1 MIEKITSKDNKKLKL
16 MTAAA
21 TLKGR
26 KKHGL
31 YLVEG
36 RRMTEEA
43 AADAPGR
50 IRHIFVSETFADGDP
65 LPGALDKAGFSV
77 CSVPDRLFRAA
88 SDTVTPQGVSALLET
103 GGGVPKLT
111 DDMSRVLILDG
122 VSEPGNVGAMLRTAE
137 AAGIDAVYMLSGCAD
152 IYNPKAVRS
161 TMGSIFRVKFAC
173 GCGLDVIRGLKERG
187 FEIAATELSGSVD
200 LFEYAKETHGKK
212 IAAIIGSEARGVS
225 KEALGLSDVRVR
237 IPMDGKVESLNA
249 AVAAGVLMYALRN

>member
-16 MTAAA
+16 LTASA

-43 AADAPGR
+43 AADASGR
-50 IRHIFVSETFADGDP
+50 IKHIFVSESFAEDDP
-65 LPGALDKAGFSV
+65 LTRGLDEAGFSV
-77 CSVPDRLFRAA
+77 CSVPDGLFRAA
-88 SDTVTPQGVSALLET
+88 SDTVTPQGVSALLEI
-103 GGGVPKLT
+103 GGSEPKLT
-111 DDMSRVLILDG
+111 DDMSRALILDG
-122 VSEPGNVGAMLRTAE
+122 VSEPGNVGAMIRTAE
-137 AAGIDAVYMLSGCAD
+137 AAGIDAVYMLRGCAD

-173 GCGLDVIRGLKERG
+173 GRGLEIISGLKERG

-200 LFEYAKETHGKK
+200 LFEYAKGTRGKK

-225 KEALGLSDVRVR
+225 KEALALSDVRVR

>member
-16 MTAAA
+16 LTAAA

-43 AADAPGR
+43 TSDAADR
-50 IRHIFVSETFADGDP
+50 IKYVFVSESFPDVDSLP
-65 LPGALDKAGFSV
+65 LRLDKAGFSV
-77 CSVPDRLFRAA
+77 YSVPDGLFRAA
-88 SDTVTPQGVSALLET
+88 SDTVTPQGVSALLEI
-103 GGGVPKLT
+103 GDREPKIT
-111 DDMSRVLILDG
+111 DDMSRVIILDG
-122 VSEPGNVGAMLRTAE
+122 VSEPGNVGAMIRTAE
-137 AAGIDAVYMLSGCAD
+137 AAGIDAVYMLRGCAD

-161 TMGSIFRVKFAC
+161 TMGSIFRVKFAR
-173 GCGLDVIRGLKERG
+173 GCGLEIISDLKQRG

-200 LFEYAKETHGKK
+200 LFEYAKGSRNKK

-225 KEALGLSDVRVR
+225 KEALALSGVRLR
-237 IPMDGKVESLNA
+237 IPMGGKVESLNA
-249 AVAAGVLMYALRN
+249 AVAAGVLMYALR